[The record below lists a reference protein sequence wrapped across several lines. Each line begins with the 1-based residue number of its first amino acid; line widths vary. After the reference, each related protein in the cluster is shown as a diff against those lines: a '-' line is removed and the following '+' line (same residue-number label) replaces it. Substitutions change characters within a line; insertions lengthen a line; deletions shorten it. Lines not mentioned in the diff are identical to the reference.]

1 MQQPIRKSVGRP
13 LTPQKR
19 LAHLEDMIAFLKK
32 HAPHALVKIEGDY
45 YPVRKKVGRGC

>member
-19 LAHLEDMIAFLKK
+19 LAHLEDMIAFLKNTR
-32 HAPHALVKIEGDY
+32 PMPWSRPREIII
-45 YPVRKKVGRGC
+45 R